1 MTVTLKEDLLL
12 TVYTTYFRET
22 MAHVIL
28 IGDGRHSCI
37 LGIFS
42 IKSGGY
48 ALASIIE
55 SLSHDLEIRSAN
67 DTLFGDKTF
76 LSHFSLATATLPP
89 PVSTQY
95 LYLRTRVDTL
105 LNELFPGYVQR
116 LSDA

>member
-28 IGDGRHSCI
+28 IGDGSHSCI

-48 ALASIIE
+48 ALASIVENLSNDVEIRDANE
-55 SLSHDLEIRSAN
+55 SLFR
-67 DTLFGDKTF
+67 GKKF
-76 LSHFSLATATLPP
+76 LSYFTLSTATLPP
-89 PVSTQY
+89 EISTQY
-95 LYLRTRVDTL
+95 FCLRKRVDTL
-105 LNELFPGYVQR
+105 LEGLFPGCVQR
-116 LSDA
+116 LNT